1 MHLEVM
7 DLILV
12 AVVVLVDVL
21 LLIFYKTGMQPMQI
35 CRVYDG
41 AAQLILVVVRVVT
54 KKKIN
59 LSLPKAKAMTTQFI
73 IIKSLQVDLMK
84 FLSPTMTLVEVVK
97 MEHLN
102 KLNVLVVF
110 QEHSVSLAQLELSN
124 TILVMVCVNLVQTNL
139 STHTTTLLLKIL
151 LSARISVLMVLRK

>member
-1 MHLEVM
+1 M
-7 DLILV
+7 
-12 AVVVLVDVL
+12 
-21 LLIFYKTGMQPMQI
+21 
-35 CRVYDG
+35 
-41 AAQLILVVVRVVT
+41 VT